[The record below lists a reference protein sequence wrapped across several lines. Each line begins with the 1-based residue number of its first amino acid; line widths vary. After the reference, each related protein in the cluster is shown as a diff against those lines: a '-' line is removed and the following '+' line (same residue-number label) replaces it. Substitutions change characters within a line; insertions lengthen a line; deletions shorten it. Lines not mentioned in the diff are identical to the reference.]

1 MHPLFLVPV
10 LVTSLTA
17 APPGLS
23 PKEMSPFLRVIS
35 ASLGAEAAGRVACKD
50 IDLAMDLKQDGLS
63 PDAKAPLAFAV
74 NAAQIAEFL
83 GQGKLVVCATE
94 AGLKQGA
101 AIALLKEAGKPV
113 LVVSLK
119 NANAAGI
126 TLSDALM
133 KIARVQK

>member
-1 MHPLFLVPV
+1 MHPCLLVPI
-10 LVTSLTA
+10 LVSSLA
-17 APPGLS
+17 AVSPGLS

-50 IDLAMDLKQDGLS
+50 IDVAMDLKQDGLS

-74 NAAQIAEFL
+74 SSAQIAEYL
-83 GQGKLVVCATE
+83 AQGKLVVVATE
-94 AGLKQGA
+94 LGLKQGA
-101 AIALLKEAGKPV
+101 AIALLKEGGKPV

-119 NANAAGI
+119 NANAAGVA
-126 TLSDALM
+126 LSDALI